1 MNTTHE
7 THKPDKH
14 TNIQIDRVH
23 YKVDGNQLTGQ
34 QLRDMP
40 SPPITP
46 DRDLFLVV
54 PGAQDRKITAD
65 EMVEL
70 HNGMRFFTAP
80 GHINPG
86 FRNQATF

>member
-1 MNTTHE
+1 MNATPD

-23 YKVDGNQLTGQ
+23 YKVEGNRLTGQ
-34 QLRDMP
+34 QLRDLP
-40 SPPITP
+40 TPPITA

-54 PGAQDRKITAD
+54 PGAQDRKIGAD
-65 EMVEL
+65 EKVEL
-70 HNGMRFFTAP
+70 HDGMRFFTAP

-86 FRNQATF
+86 SMA